1 MKVDKKQLEGTVE
14 FLELTCRGLPDSAW
28 RQYRYAINT
37 LRAVLT
43 DGVEFEDRTDSTWWL
58 DKAEGA
64 KGEFLPE
71 PKNNA
76 EVSALISA
84 WWQSGLDSEVE
95 ANLANAIASLARM
108 KDQEGA
114 LGWLNG

>member
-14 FLELTCRGLPDSAW
+14 FLELTCSGLPDSAW

-43 DGVEFEDRTDSTWWL
+43 DGVELEDRTDSTWWL
-58 DKAEGA
+58 DKAEGTGG
-64 KGEFLPE
+64 KFLPGL
-71 PKNNA
+71 KNNA

-95 ANLANAIASLARM
+95 ANLANKIANLARM
-108 KDQEGA
+108 KDQEGTP
-114 LGWLNG
+114 GWFNE